1 MTRSVTAEE
10 VGDPR
15 VSQHAEPDVNRAD
28 FGANTWLVDELYE
41 QYLQDKTAVDP
52 AWWDFFEG
60 YKPSAP
66 AATTSGAVADGS
78 GAVGTGG
85 NGAVD
90 AAPAAPAGPASAPSP
105 AAPAAAPTP
114 RE

>member
-1 MTRSVTAEE
+1 M
-10 VGDPR
+10 
-15 VSQHAEPDVNRAD
+15 NRAD

-66 AATTSGAVADGS
+66 ATTTSGAVADGG
-78 GAVGTGG
+78 GAGSTGG
-85 NGAVD
+85 NGVVD
-90 AAPAAPAGPASAPSP
+90 AAPAGTASTPAP
-105 AAPAAAPTP
+105 AAPAAPSASGDAPTP
-114 RE
+114 REAADRPAPGAPAG